1 MLTPCSSASDMNW
14 TCLVYGGP
22 LFIILIWWVVDAH
35 KWFKGPKVNIEHL
48 MLGRDGNI
56 IDAEGHD
63 ILRGDGS
70 EDDQVD
76 PKTQI
81 PDADAKPEFDT

>member
-1 MLTPCSSASDMNW
+1 MNW

-22 LFIILIWWVVDAH
+22 LFIILFWWVVDAH

-63 ILRGDGS
+63 ILHVDAS
-70 EDDQVD
+70 SDDQVD
-76 PKTQI
+76 PKTKI
-81 PDADAKPEFDT
+81 ADADLKPELN